1 VAPYRVLVV
10 DDERPA
16 RAKVARLLE
25 GDRRFVLA
33 GEASDGLE
41 ALERVEA
48 LSPDLIVLDVQMPG
62 IDGFEVLDAL
72 GAERDPAIVF
82 STAHDEYALRA
93 FDANAVDYLLKPY
106 DVDRFRRA
114 LDKARAQLAAGRAGG
129 EPVAGLLAAADPG
142 GSRRLVLKT
151 AAGWVPLPLASVLR
165 ASAAGKYVEVHSTE
179 GRHLARQSL
188 RALAARLD
196 PARFVRVHR
205 GEIVNVGAVARLE
218 PWAHG
223 DGLLTLSDGSAV
235 VLSRTYRR
243 AFLERFR
250 PP

>member
-1 VAPYRVLVV
+1 MAPYRVLVV

-25 GDRRFVLA
+25 GDERFALV

-41 ALERVEA
+41 ALERIEA
-48 LSPDLIVLDVQMPG
+48 LGPDLVVLDVQMPSA
-62 IDGFEVLDAL
+62 DGFEVLDAL
-72 GAERDPAIVF
+72 GPERDLAIVF

-106 DVDRFRRA
+106 DAERFRRA
-114 LDKARAQLAAGRAGG
+114 LDKARAQLLAGRAGG
-129 EPVAGLLAAADPG
+129 EPAASLVAAADPG
-142 GSRRLVLKT
+142 GARRLVLKT
-151 AAGWVPLPLASVLR
+151 AEGWVPLRLASVLR
-165 ASAAGKYVEVHSTE
+165 ASAAGKHVEVHSTE

-188 RALAARLD
+188 RSLAARLD
-196 PARFVRVHR
+196 PGRFVRVHR
-205 GEIVNVGAVARLE
+205 GEIVNVEAVARLE
-218 PWAHG
+218 PWTHG

-243 AFLERFR
+243 AFLDRFR
-250 PP
+250 P